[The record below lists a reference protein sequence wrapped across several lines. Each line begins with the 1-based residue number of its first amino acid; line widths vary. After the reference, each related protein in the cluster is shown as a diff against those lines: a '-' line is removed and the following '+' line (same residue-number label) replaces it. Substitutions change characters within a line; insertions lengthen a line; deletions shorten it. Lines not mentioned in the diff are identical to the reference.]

1 MLTTSSS
8 TLRDLTTGF
17 LLIVIIGLAIM
28 LALLASSLAAEEP
41 SLSPKIQYISHG
53 SVAHVGDQFH
63 LCAEQIMSIGLRYY
77 DFELYQGID
86 NSYPEDVKNPSQAD
100 AH

>member
-53 SVAHVGDQFH
+53 SVAHVGYQFH
-63 LCAEQIMSIGLRYY
+63 LCAEQIMRIGLRYY

-86 NSYPEDVKNPSQAD
+86 NSYPEDIKNPSQAD

>member
-41 SLSPKIQYISHG
+41 SLSPKIQYISDG

-86 NSYPEDVKNPSQAD
+86 NSYPEDIKNPSQAD